1 MSPAMNRFLMEG
13 AELLNQDNNSVD
25 RLMQYLDDNLT
36 TLNSQL
42 NPDNFERTLS
52 IIFSKLSNIMYD
64 LVEASLE
71 VSIFKALWPL
81 CVFCGH
87 LQSGFAENCINSIF
101 LIFCL
106 LCLLIV
112 KTMIKDAM

>member
-71 VSIFKALWPL
+71 VSIFKALMYSVAIFKVP
-81 CVFCGH
+81 F
-87 LQSGFAENCINSIF
+87 QKTINSIF
-101 LIFCL
+101 LMFSL
-106 LCLLIV
+106 LCPV
-112 KTMIKDAM
+112 NSQDNY